1 MAVVSN
7 NVPVPDQVFHVSVEY
22 EERKPKVEAV
32 TTGRK
37 RRMVQKATT
46 NGDFEQ
52 QQQLINQYMS
62 QIQTIQQLPSPT
74 IPIIQPT
81 TIIID
86 DKSTQD
92 VTEEPKNNSTAE
104 LDEQIQLTPSKT
116 DTPETTQ
123 KYDRFEI
130 FGLFIANEMR
140 ALSSATIQRKLKR
153 KILECV
159 LEVTEGS
166 DST

>member
-1 MAVVSN
+1 M
-7 NVPVPDQVFHVSVEY
+7 FHVSVEY
-22 EERKPKVEAV
+22 EERKPKIEVVA
-32 TTGRK
+32 TGRK

-46 NGDFEQ
+46 NGDYQQ
-52 QQQLINQYMS
+52 QQQLLNQYMN
-62 QIQTIQQLPSPT
+62 QIQTIKQLPSPT
-74 IPIIQPT
+74 LPIIQPT

-92 VTEEPKNNSTAE
+92 ITEEPKNNSTAE
-104 LDEQIQLTPSKT
+104 LDEQMQLTPSKT
-116 DTPETTQ
+116 DTPDPTQ

-140 ALSSATIQRKLKR
+140 AISSVTIQRKLKR
-153 KILECV
+153 KILEYV
-159 LEVTEGS
+159 LEVTDGS

>member
-1 MAVVSN
+1 MSN
-7 NVPVPDQVFHVSVEY
+7 NVPAAENQVFHVSVEY
-22 EERKPKVEAV
+22 EERKPKIEVV
-32 TTGRK
+32 STGRK

-46 NGDFEQ
+46 NGDFQQ
-52 QQQLINQYMS
+52 QQQLLNQYMN

-92 VTEEPKNNSTAE
+92 VIEEPKNNSTAE
-104 LDEQIQLTPSKT
+104 LDEQLTPSKT
-116 DTPETTQ
+116 ETPETTQ

-140 ALSSATIQRKLKR
+140 ALSSASIQRKLKR

-159 LEVTEGS
+159 LEVTDGS